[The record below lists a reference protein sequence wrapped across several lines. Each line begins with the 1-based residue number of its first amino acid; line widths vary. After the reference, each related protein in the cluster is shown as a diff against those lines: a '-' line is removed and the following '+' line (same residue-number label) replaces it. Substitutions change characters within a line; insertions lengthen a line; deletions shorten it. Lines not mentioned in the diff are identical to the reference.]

1 MTQYLCLVCLSIHP
15 FYCHSVTPHE
25 YIPAMEGEIQTRET
39 LLRKY
44 FNLGFSYMEIL
55 LFLSKFH
62 GIMLSLRQLK
72 RLLRAMK
79 LRRQTEGNL
88 LPEVTRAIEMELKVF
103 PWI

>member
-1 MTQYLCLVCLSIHP
+1 MTRYLCLVCLSIYP

-25 YIPAMEGEIQTRET
+25 SMEGEIQTREI

-72 RLLRAMK
+72 RLLRAMR
-79 LRRQTEGNL
+79 LRRRTEG
-88 LPEVTRAIEMELKVF
+88 
-103 PWI
+103 WIFFLRP